1 MKLFIA
7 QLSDAKSLAK
17 YFKQFS
23 LPGPVDLRIHR
34 GQDYFK
40 PYDCQSDQH
49 LTYILKDKSEILGV
63 ASFIIK
69 EVLLEGHIQKVA
81 LGRDLR
87 ISPQRKAV
95 VGWTEHFL
103 PVMED
108 LQKTLHVKHF
118 FATLNLFE
126 VKTLNAF
133 VRPRKISR
141 PLPRFSL
148 YRRFNLITL
157 HGQFPFLSKNPLP
170 HLRIVRGSK
179 AHEDALVS
187 FVNKKSRQMN
197 LSDDFTP
204 DFFYQKMLRW
214 PGLNLSDFLIAF
226 DSQENIVGCTAPWSS
241 EGIQDYIPHRYSL
254 KAHNFRQFLKFGS
267 LFGWTRRLTK
277 PLRRTRRELPFKF
290 KQLLFLH
297 SNNAD
302 IFEALLWR
310 AYEESREDEFLAYL
324 QLRSN
329 QTFRRPSTWVTS
341 KTPYGL
347 YALVH
352 PHISPPAYLH
362 PQFETPVQMEPFYL

>member
-7 QLSDAKSLAK
+7 QPSDAKPLAK

-34 GQDYFK
+34 GQDFFK

-49 LTYILKDKSEILGV
+49 LTFILKDKEDILGV
-63 ASFIIK
+63 ASFVITD
-69 EVLLEGHIQKVA
+69 VLLEGQPQRVA
-81 LGRDLR
+81 MGRDLR

-95 VGWTEHFL
+95 LGWTEHFL

-108 LQKTLHVKHF
+108 LQKTLHIKNF
-118 FATLNLFE
+118 FATLNLSE

-133 VRPRKISR
+133 VRPRKVSR

-157 HGQFPFLSKNPLP
+157 HGQFPFIAENPLP
-170 HLRIVRGSK
+170 HLKIVHGSP
-179 AHEDALVS
+179 ANEDALVYYITQ
-187 FVNKKSRQMN
+187 KSRQTN

-204 DFFYQKMLRW
+204 DLFYKKLMRW
-214 PGLNLSDFLIAF
+214 PGLSLSDFLIAY
-226 DSQENIVGCTAPWSS
+226 DAEDNIIGCAAPWSS
-241 EGIQDYIPHRYSL
+241 HGIQDYIPHHYSL
-254 KAHNFRQFLKFGS
+254 KAHNFRQFLKFGK
-267 LFGWTRRLTK
+267 LFGWTRPLTK
-277 PLRRTRRELPFKF
+277 PIKRTKRELPLTF
-290 KQLLFLH
+290 KQLLFFH
-297 SNNAD
+297 ADNAD

-310 AYEESREDEFLAYL
+310 AYEEARSDEFLAYV
-324 QLRSN
+324 QMRSN
-329 QTFRRPSTWVTS
+329 LTFRRPATWVTS

-352 PHISPPAYLH
+352 PNVEPPAYLS
-362 PQFETPVQMEPFYL
+362 PRFETPVQLEPFYL

>member
-1 MKLFIA
+1 MKLVLA
-7 QLSDAKSLAK
+7 QPSDAKPLAK

-34 GQDYFK
+34 GHNFFK
-40 PYDCQSDQH
+40 PYECQSDQH
-49 LTYILKDKSEILGV
+49 LTYILKDKSDILGV
-63 ASFIIK
+63 ASFVIN
-69 EVLLEGHIQKVA
+69 EVLLEGQIQRVA

-95 VGWTEHFL
+95 LGWTEHFL

-108 LQKTLHVKHF
+108 LQKTLQIKNF

-133 VRPRKISR
+133 VRPRKMSR

-157 HGQFPFLSKNPLP
+157 HGQFPLLSKNPLP
-170 HLRIVRGSK
+170 HLKIIHGSR
-179 AHEDALVS
+179 AHEDALIS
-187 FVNKKSRQMN
+187 YITHRSRQMN

-204 DFFYQKMLRW
+204 DLFYQKLSRW
-214 PGLNLSDFLIAF
+214 PGLSLSDFLIAF
-226 DSQENIVGCTAPWSS
+226 DSKDHIVGCAAPWSS
-241 EGIQDYIPHRYSL
+241 EGIQEYIPHHYSL

-277 PLRRTRRELPFKF
+277 PLRRTRRELPLKF

-297 SNNAD
+297 ANNAD

-310 AYEESREDEFLAYL
+310 AYKESQDDEFLAYL

-329 QTFRRPSTWVTS
+329 QTFRRPSSWVTS

-352 PHISPPAYLH
+352 PDLPPPSYLSPRL
-362 PQFETPVQMEPFYL
+362 ETPVQMEPFYL